1 VRVALMIEGQEGVTW
16 EQWLAI
22 ARACEDAGIDALF
35 RSDHYISFFR
45 PQQAGSLDA
54 WTTLAGIAAVTT
66 KLRLGT
72 LVSPVTFRHPS
83 LLARAAVTVDHI
95 SGGRVEIG
103 IGGGWNVAEHEAFGF
118 PFPETPERMELLAE
132 QIEILHRELTE
143 ERFDFEGAHYTLEDS
158 QALPKPVQKPR
169 PPIVVGGSGKRGTAI
184 PAARFADEYNT
195 PFVSPEEFAARRD
208 RVCAACEELGR
219 DPGSLVYSTMTTC
232 TIGDDN
238 ARRLYEL
245 RSPQDDFDTWRA
257 KARATTLIGSVD
269 EIAAR
274 LREYEQAGCERVML
288 QHLLHDDVETIGVIG
303 RELAPAV
310 A

>member
-1 VRVALMIEGQEGVTW
+1 MIEGQEGESW

-22 ARACEDAGIDALF
+22 ARACEDADIEALF

-54 WTTLAGIAAVTT
+54 WTSLAGIAAVTT

-72 LVSPVTFRHPS
+72 LVSPATFRHPS

-95 SGGRVEIG
+95 SGG
-103 IGGGWNVAEHEAFGF
+103 WNVAEHEAFGF
-118 PFPETPERMELLAE
+118 PFPETSERMELLAE
-132 QIEILHRELTE
+132 QIEIVHRELTE
-143 ERFDFEGAHYTLEDS
+143 ERFDFDGAHYTLEDA

-169 PPIVVGGSGKRGTAI
+169 PPIVVGGSGRRGTAI

-195 PFVSPEEFAARRD
+195 PFVSPDEFAQRRR
-208 RVCAACEELGR
+208 RVRAVCEELGR
-219 DPGSLVYSTMTTC
+219 DPDSLVFSTMTTC
-232 TIGDDN
+232 TIGDEN

-245 RSPQDDFDTWRA
+245 RSPQDDFETWRV

-269 EIAAR
+269 EVAAR